1 MFSTYTCQAKSTADA
16 GTYADLCEV
25 KLLNYQQKEVILEY
39 KGSVGL
45 DGFVEAAEAWRA
57 ISGLKSLPVFFQV
70 TGNLPKD
77 TASQYRPYHI

>member
-16 GTYADLCEV
+16 GTYVDLHEV

-45 DGFVEAAEAWRA
+45 DGFVEAVEA
-57 ISGLKSLPVFFQV
+57 
-70 TGNLPKD
+70 
-77 TASQYRPYHI
+77 